1 MTGNEL
7 TRFVRY
13 AHDGEVHYGCLDG
26 ETVHQLEAAP
36 YAATRKTG
44 LTLPLVSVRI
54 LAPCEPSK
62 IIGVGL
68 NYRSHLHGRPAPQWP
83 GLFAKLSSAV
93 IAPEAT
99 IVIPADAEAV
109 HFEGELVAVIGR
121 ETKNVTPA
129 EAAAS
134 LFGLTGGND
143 VSERNWQKNDL
154 QWLRAKGAD
163 TFAPLGPCIVRGLD
177 PSDLSIETR
186 VNGAVRQS
194 ARTRDLL
201 FDVRTL
207 ISYASRY
214 FTLLPGD
221 VIFTGTPGETGGLQ
235 PGDEVEVEI
244 EGIGVLRNPVSGA

>member
-1 MTGNEL
+1 MDGNEL
-7 TRFVRY
+7 TRFVRF
-13 AHDGEVHYGCLDG
+13 ADGGGAYYGRLDG
-26 ETVHQLEAAP
+26 DIVHQLDGAP
-36 YAATRKTG
+36 YRGGRKTG
-44 LTLPLVSVRI
+44 LTFSLDSVKI

-68 NYRSHLHGRPAPQWP
+68 NYRSHLHGRPAPQQP
-83 GLFAKLSSAV
+83 GLFAKLPSAV
-93 IAPEAT
+93 IAPREA
-99 IVIPADAEAV
+99 IVIPADAEAL

-121 ETKNVTPA
+121 ETKNVTSA
-129 EAAAS
+129 EAVDS
-134 LFGLTGGND
+134 LFGLTCGND

-154 QWLRAKGAD
+154 QWLRAKGSD
-163 TFAPLGPCIVRGLD
+163 TFAPLGPCIARGLD

-186 VNGAVRQS
+186 VNGAVRQA

-201 FDVRTL
+201 FDVSLL

-221 VIFTGTPGETGGLQ
+221 VIFTGTPGETGGLR

-244 EGIGVLRNPVSGA
+244 EGIGVLRNSVSAA